1 MQHNGH
7 RKPAG
12 ARVAK
17 DQLCLLRCDHAID
30 VADLILRKPAYP
42 NPAKPRSIIAQV
54 ERPQIQSIPT
64 TKRLQAQCLGYRPSV
79 TVGYIANNWV
89 LIFGIPAQWM

>member
-54 ERPQIQSIPT
+54 ERPPNTVYPDNQEVASSVSGVPAERYRRIYRKQ
-64 TKRLQAQCLGYRPSV
+64 LGP
-79 TVGYIANNWV
+79 NLW
-89 LIFGIPAQWM
+89 LPAQWM